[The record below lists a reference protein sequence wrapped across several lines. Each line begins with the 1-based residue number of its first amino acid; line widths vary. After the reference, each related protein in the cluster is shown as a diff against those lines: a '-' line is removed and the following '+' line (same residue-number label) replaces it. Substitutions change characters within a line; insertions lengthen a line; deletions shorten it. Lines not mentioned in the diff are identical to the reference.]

1 MHLCELF
8 SVTSISLL
16 SIDMIVLYQ
25 DDYLDCYGDPEFIG
39 KVGAFMAR
47 KIQVVWQK

>member
-1 MHLCELF
+1 VFNSLQTIHYGLF
-8 SVTSISLL
+8 IPVKEF
-16 SIDMIVLYQ
+16 YQ
-25 DDYLDCYGDPEFIG
+25 VDYLDCYGDPEFIG